1 MDQQQFTHS
10 PALSSVRV
18 RDAFWGTYLDKVK
31 SLVVPYQW
39 KALNDQVE
47 GAEKSYC
54 MHNFRV
60 AAGMETGEHGGFV
73 FQDSDFAKFLEA
85 AAYVFAYSSDPE
97 LEKAVDEAIGIVCK
111 AQREDGY
118 LDTYYIINGLDR
130 RFTNLRDNHELYCFG
145 HMLEAAIAYYEA
157 TGKDKLLLAMKRYAD
172 LLDRLFGPGPHQ
184 MKGYPG
190 HEVAEM
196 ALVRLYRLTGE
207 KRYLN
212 LAKFFIDQRGQS
224 PLYFEQE
231 AAKDPKGFR
240 WKDTP
245 YGYQYYQAG
254 KPVREQTAAEGHAV
268 RAVYLYS
275 GMADV
280 ARETRDEG
288 LLHATLGLWDSM
300 VNRRMYVTG
309 GIGSSDIGEA
319 FTFDYDLP
327 NDTAY
332 AETCASIGLVFLAK
346 RLLGIH
352 PKGEYADVMEQ
363 ALYNGV
369 ISGMSLDGTR
379 FFYVNPLEVLPE
391 ACEKNPGYSHVKPER
406 QKWFGCA
413 CCPPNLARLVASIG
427 TYAYGFSER
436 AVYVHLYMGG
446 EGNAK
451 VGGTDVQF
459 TVDTAYPW
467 NGRVTMRL
475 EPKEECGFTLAM
487 RIPAWCG
494 HFTLSVNGQ
503 SVSPDVLDGYALL
516 DRRWRQ
522 GDTVVLDMDMPVR
535 LVAAHPMVRQDAGKV
550 AVTRGPMVYCLEEKD
565 NGKNLHLLHLG
576 SKPMYQAVFRP
587 ELLGGVTAIEAKGL
601 RQQDPRGGQALYREA
616 EEIVFDEVPLHFI
629 PYYAWANRGIG
640 EMTVWVRR

>member
-1 MDQQQFTHS
+1 MDQHQFTHS
-10 PALSSVRV
+10 PDLSSVCIK
-18 RDAFWGTYLDKVK
+18 DAFWGTYLNKVK

-85 AAYVFAYSSDPE
+85 AAYVFAYNSDPE
-97 LEKAVDEAIGIVCK
+97 MEKAVDEAIDIVCK

-118 LDTYYIINGLDR
+118 LDTYYIINGLDK

-145 HMLEAAIAYYEA
+145 HMLEGAIAYYEA

-172 LLDRLFGPGPHQ
+172 LIGRLFGPGPDQ
-184 MKGYPG
+184 IKGYPG

-207 KRYLN
+207 ERYLN

-231 AAKDPKGFR
+231 AAKDAKGFR

-288 LLHATLGLWDSM
+288 LLKATLGLWDSI
-300 VNRRMYVTG
+300 VNRRMYITG

-391 ACEKNPGYSHVKPER
+391 ACEKNPGYHHVKPER

-427 TYAYGFSER
+427 TYAYGVSEQ
-436 AVYVHLYMGG
+436 ALYVHLYMGG
-446 EGNAK
+446 EGK
-451 VGGTDVQF
+451 VSVGGADVLF

-467 NGRVTMRL
+467 DGRVTMRL
-475 EPKEECGFTLAM
+475 NPNRKECSFTLAL
-487 RIPAWCG
+487 RIPAWCE

-503 SVSPDVLDGYALL
+503 SVSPNVLDGYALL
-516 DRRWRQ
+516 DRTWRQ

-535 LVAAHPMVRQDAGKV
+535 LMAAHPMVRQDIGKV
-550 AVTRGPMVYCLEEKD
+550 AVARGPIVYCLEEAD
-565 NGKNLHLLHLG
+565 NGKNLHLLRLA
-576 SKPMYQAVFRP
+576 KEPDFKAVFHP
-587 ELLGGVTAIEAKGL
+587 ELLGGVTAIEARGL
-601 RQQDPRGGQALYREA
+601 RQKDLREGPALYRKA
-616 EEIVFDEVPLHFI
+616 EEISYDEVPLRFI
-629 PYYAWANRGIG
+629 PYYTWANRKAG
-640 EMTVWVRR
+640 EMVVWIR